1 MGLQNGENMSNKI
14 RCPLCP
20 KKYQSYKDLKKHM
33 ERIHDGSMTI
43 EDIKKFNTKPTLGA
57 CIKNDI

>member
-1 MGLQNGENMSNKI
+1 MSNKI

-20 KKYQSYKDLKKHM
+20 EKYQSYKDLKKHM
-33 ERIHDGSMTI
+33 ERIHDGSMSI